1 MPKLSRGTYIPA
13 TTEETPTMLSDLPTD
28 LHLLILEHDE
38 EKKRLKEENE
48 RLKAQVKMT
57 QLILLGPERVGWVRG
72 PKVYEVLPSEMY
84 RYYQTFGIVQLKDHV
99 RSLGLPGYGNSK
111 RVIIKSLIEYYLD

>member
-1 MPKLSRGTYIPA
+1 
-13 TTEETPTMLSDLPTD
+13 MLSDLPKD

-57 QLILLGPERVGWVRG
+57 QLILLGPERVGWASSFPREV
-72 PKVYEVLPSEMY
+72 EVLPSEMY
-84 RYYQTFGIVQLKDHV
+84 RYYKTFGIVQLKDKV
-99 RSLGLPGYGNSK
+99 RSLGLSGYGNSK
-111 RVIIKSLIEYYLD
+111 RVLIKRLIEYYLD